1 MVTMHYFKNQISRQ
15 LQWLVVLSI
24 LLILGFQANAQNII
38 QIDDASVTAGGQVT
52 ISIGISNA
60 DPFVGFQLDIP
71 LPGAVSY
78 VNNSAALDNS
88 RSNGHSLS
96 ASVLNE
102 NTLRII
108 AFSINNTPFNGNSGT
123 VATFE
128 LNAGNVP
135 GTYGLLIQNAMIASA
150 SSANI
155 LTGTTN
161 GSLTIQAP
169 NIQVN
174 PASDNFG
181 SIPLGGTSER
191 SFTVE
196 NTGNQ
201 SLSITA
207 ITFDNAYF
215 ENLGSS
221 SFSLSPGQS
230 QTVSVRFSAVVKGT
244 YNNTMSIQSNDPDQP
259 ETTIGLEAIAFA
271 VNELHTGNM
280 EAASGTQA
288 DLSFTINNMEDFVGF
303 QFDLSLPTPLTYVD
317 GSGSLNA
324 DRITDHQLS
333 VSMVSSTSLRVI
345 GLSTTNTPFSG
356 DDGTIVTLSFAIDGT
371 GGWYPLNISG
381 VIIGD
386 INGDNVVSAS
396 TNGSL
401 TITAP
406 DIHANSSLGF
416 GEVAVN
422 ATADQSFTIYNYGQE
437 TLTISNI
444 TFTNPVFSN
453 LSALPITIPS
463 SQSSQIE
470 LHFDPTSSGQSSGT
484 MRIYSD
490 DPDENP
496 FNVSLTANA
505 FSPNYMSVANLTTEA
520 DTTVWLDISVENYDE
535 FVGFQVDV
543 LLPAGITYV
552 GGSAFLNED
561 RKQDHNLSITT
572 LENGGVRLLAFS
584 MEQLPFLEMEGTVVS
599 IALLIEEGLEEG
611 IYPVVLENAVLGN
624 SNSENI
630 LYGINNGEITIEII
644 PEYSSLELSF
654 GQGYTWFSVNVNP
667 GSMTP
672 TSLFTE
678 LAPCY
683 DDRIIGQTSF
693 ALYTGTNWIGSLT
706 QLGMGQ
712 SYRMKL
718 CSTQQLSLMG
728 EAAAFNPIILNAG
741 YTWLGYQPQECQPVN
756 EALAG
761 LNPGATYDDRLIGQ
775 NSFALYT
782 GNQWIGSLTQ
792 MCPGAGYVIR
802 LANGSTLTY
811 AQPAANQIPSK
822 STASSSIKSPTGI
835 LPDYHMQHS
844 MMVVAKLELH
854 AHQYS
859 LNPNDVVYAYID
871 GEVRG
876 MMHPDSGED
885 GLIFLSI
892 GSNEETSQEIT
903 FRVWLDELQQLQP
916 LNETLTFEP
925 LAAIGELNNP
935 FIFTLGE
942 MVGLDETNGG
952 SWIGEPYPNPF
963 NDRTTVPF
971 YLAEA
976 DNLNYKII
984 DSRGVQIRKTTQ
996 VTGTKGHQQF
1006 DIESTGLAK
1015 GIYLLVVTVSNQNKM
1030 IRLII
1035 N

>member
-1 MVTMHYFKNQISRQ
+1 MHYFKNQISRQ
-15 LQWLVVLSI
+15 LQRLVVLSI
-24 LLILGFQANAQNII
+24 LLILGFQANAQNIM
-38 QIDDASVTAGGQVT
+38 QIDDASVAAGGQVT

-96 ASVLNE
+96 ASLLNE

-108 AFSINNTPFNGNSGT
+108 AFSINNTPFNGNSGM

-169 NIQVN
+169 NIQVS

-191 SFTVE
+191 GFTVE

-259 ETTIGLEAIAFA
+259 VTTIGLEAIAFA

-317 GSGSLNA
+317 GSGSLNP

-345 GLSTTNTPFSG
+345 GLSPTNTPFLG
-356 DDGTIVTLSFAIDGT
+356 DDGTIVTLSFAIEGT

-396 TNGSL
+396 TNGGL

-422 ATADQSFTIYNYGQE
+422 ATADQNFTIYNYGQE
-437 TLTISNI
+437 ALTISNI

-453 LSALPITIPS
+453 LSALPVTIPS

-470 LHFDPTSSGQSSGT
+470 LHYDPTSSGQSSGT

-505 FSPNYMSVANLTTEA
+505 FSPNYLTVQDQMSNAGSQATLK
-520 DTTVWLDISVENYDE
+520 ISAENYDP
-535 FVGFQVDV
+535 FVGFQFDL
-543 LLPAGITYV
+543 LLPEGVTYV
-552 GGSAFLNED
+552 EGTAILD
-561 RKQDHNLSITT
+561 AARKQDHSLSLTQN
-572 LENGGVRLLAFS
+572 ENGSLRFLSFS
-584 MEQLPFLEMEGTVVS
+584 MTQQAFLGNEGTIVEFDVN
-599 IALLIEEGLEEG
+599 IDET
-611 IYPVVLENAVLGN
+611 VENGNFPLSLHNATMGN
-624 SNSENI
+624 SNSVNI
-630 LYGINNGEITIEII
+630 LYAVNDGNLEITEQTMLSATIF
-644 PEYSSLELSF
+644 LEGAFNGTDAL
-654 GQGYTWFSVNVNP
+654 Q
-667 GSMTP
+667 
-672 TSLFTE
+672 TSLNTAGLLPMNQPYTSAPWNYAGSETVVTMPANAVDWVLVELRQAASPE
-678 LAPCY
+678 LATEQTILPGWPKAMLLMQDGSLKDVNGNTPQMGAASGNNLYLVIRHRNHLDVISSAPLLLTENTYSY
-683 DDRIIGQTSF
+683 DFTDDITKVYGGAAGYKQIGTGVYGMVSGDIDADGAVF
-693 ALYTGTNWIGSLT
+693 ASDFNIWAINFGLTTVYLPADVDMDGQVFVSDFNKWAVNFGTNPEN
-706 QLGMGQ
+706 
-712 SYRMKL
+712 R
-718 CSTQQLSLMG
+718 
-728 EAAAFNPIILNAG
+728 
-741 YTWLGYQPQECQPVN
+741 
-756 EALAG
+756 
-761 LNPGATYDDRLIGQ
+761 
-775 NSFALYT
+775 
-782 GNQWIGSLTQ
+782 
-792 MCPGAGYVIR
+792 
-802 LANGSTLTY
+802 
-811 AQPAANQIPSK
+811 
-822 STASSSIKSPTGI
+822 
-835 LPDYHMQHS
+835 
-844 MMVVAKLELH
+844 
-854 AHQYS
+854 
-859 LNPNDVVYAYID
+859 
-871 GEVRG
+871 EVR
-876 MMHPDSGED
+876 
-885 GLIFLSI
+885 FR
-892 GSNEETSQEIT
+892 SQ
-903 FRVWLDELQQLQP
+903 
-916 LNETLTFEP
+916 
-925 LAAIGELNNP
+925 
-935 FIFTLGE
+935 
-942 MVGLDETNGG
+942 
-952 SWIGEPYPNPF
+952 
-963 NDRTTVPF
+963 VP
-971 YLAEA
+971 
-976 DNLNYKII
+976 K
-984 DSRGVQIRKTTQ
+984 
-996 VTGTKGHQQF
+996 
-1006 DIESTGLAK
+1006 
-1015 GIYLLVVTVSNQNKM
+1015 
-1030 IRLII
+1030 
-1035 N
+1035 